1 MAPLLATIQ
10 QDRPGR
16 GPILLFL
23 SEPRNLGGEVTS
35 RLTFIGH
42 STVLVE
48 IDGVRVLTDP
58 LLGHLAMAIR
68 RHAPRA
74 DPATFTGL
82 SAVFISHGHM
92 DHLDL
97 ESLRS
102 LPGEATFL
110 VPVGLGSIVA
120 KATHGVVHEMR
131 AGDRLQVGTLAL
143 EAVHAEHGRRRSLF
157 TSAESLGVL
166 ITGSSSVYFAGDTGL
181 FAGMS
186 ELAGRVDVA
195 LLPVGGW
202 GPRLGSGHLDPIRA
216 AEAATRIRPRVTVP
230 IHWGTLYPLGLRRVA
245 GRRFEAPGEAFRKA
259 VASRGTGID
268 VRVLMPGQSMTLD
281 GRGR

>member
-1 MAPLLATIQ
+1 
-10 QDRPGR
+10 
-16 GPILLFL
+16 
-23 SEPRNLGGEVTS
+23 VTS

-102 LPGEATFL
+102 LPGEPVFL
-110 VPVGLGSIVA
+110 VPVGLGGIVA
-120 KATHGVVHEMR
+120 KATHGAVHEMR

-143 EAVHAEHGRRRSLF
+143 EAVHAEHGRHRSPF
-157 TSAESLGVL
+157 TSAEGPLGVL
-166 ITGSSSVYFAGDTGL
+166 ITGSSSVYFAGDTSL
-181 FAGMS
+181 FADMS

-202 GPRLGSGHLDPIRA
+202 GPRLGHGHLDPSRA
-216 AEAATRIRPRVTVP
+216 AEAATRIRPSVAVP

-259 VASRGTGID
+259 VASRGAGID
-268 VRVLMPGQSMTLD
+268 VRVLMPGQSMALD